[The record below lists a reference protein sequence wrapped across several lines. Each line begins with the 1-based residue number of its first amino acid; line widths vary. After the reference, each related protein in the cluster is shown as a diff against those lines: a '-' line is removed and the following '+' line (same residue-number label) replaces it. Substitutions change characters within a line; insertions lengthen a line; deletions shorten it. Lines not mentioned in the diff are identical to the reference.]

1 MSCVKSIDIG
11 WIGNVREDFCYDFD
25 EEDKVEGCYR
35 SLTQFLPFMASFYLN
50 HKLQYDAFVSFRRSR
65 GVTVGL

>member
-1 MSCVKSIDIG
+1 MSCKVSKLLPYEKLMACVTSIDIG

-35 SLTQFLPFMASFYLN
+35 S
-50 HKLQYDAFVSFRRSR
+50 
-65 GVTVGL
+65 